1 MTIGTS
7 DAIVK
12 YGTPKTLE
20 ASGASVANNTIAQAD
35 DANYSI
41 AADGAYAPDAEFV
54 LAVTFGVA
62 PTQNT
67 LIDLYAQALDIDGT
81 SDAQA
86 PTTTYRQTYIG
97 SFVVNNTTSQQF
109 LKLLAYDVPPSAAY
123 YLHNNGTGQTMSAG
137 WTLKV
142 TPRTIGPA
150 A

>member
-54 LAVTFGVA
+54 LAVAFSVA

-67 LIDLYAQALDIDGT
+67 TIDLYVSEQNIDGT
-81 SDAQA
+81 NDAQA
-86 PTTTYRQTYIG
+86 PTTTYRQKYVG
-97 SFVVNNTTSQQF
+97 SFVVNNVTTTQY
-109 LKLLAYDVPPSAAY
+109 LRMLAYDVPPDGAY
-123 YLHNNGTGQTMSAG
+123 YLHNNGTGQTISSG